1 MSLENALQNEIGK
14 IESCEDL
21 LLASLYS
28 LLVYSVRKRGSH
40 RKNDEERDYTKEY
53 TIEDAF
59 AESFARPRR
68 KEVPIRLMATS

>member
-14 IESCEDL
+14 ISNCEDL

-40 RKNDEERDYTKEY
+40 PKNDEERDYTKEY